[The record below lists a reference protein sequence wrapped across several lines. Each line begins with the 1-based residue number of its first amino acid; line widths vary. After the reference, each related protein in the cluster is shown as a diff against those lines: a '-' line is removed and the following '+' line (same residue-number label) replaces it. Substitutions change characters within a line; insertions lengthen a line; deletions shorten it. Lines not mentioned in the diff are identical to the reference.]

1 MLKDKDLKE
10 IQGLISVGK
19 ERGYVTYEEM
29 NNVLPTHLVAADQL
43 DDVMIMFNKMDIEVV
58 NQVKAARKKGNMPD
72 DPAEKKGATGR
83 SSDPV
88 RVYLRKMGTVPLLS
102 REGEIEIAKRIE
114 EGEVIV
120 DGAVLTSPITI
131 RIVGRLIDA
140 EEERCEK
147 AIRGGKRPR
156 RVKST
161 EGKSLTEVSED
172 PVSYTH
178 LTLPTILRV

>member
-29 NNVLPTHLVAADQL
+29 NNVLPTHLVADDQL
-43 DDVMIMFNKMDIEVV
+43 DDVMILFNKMDIEVV
-58 NQVKAARKKGNMPD
+58 NKVKAARKKGPMPED
-72 DPAEKKGATGR
+72 AATEKKSATAR

-114 EGEVIV
+114 EGENIV
-120 DGAVLTSPITI
+120 DGAVLTSPVTN
-131 RIVGRLIDA
+131 RILLRLIAA

-156 RVKST
+156 RTKSS
-161 EGKSLTEVSED
+161 EGKSLPEVLED
-172 PVSYTH
+172 V
-178 LTLPTILRV
+178 RVMCEGR

>member
-1 MLKDKDLKE
+1 MMKDKDLKE

-29 NNVLPTHLVAADQL
+29 NNVLPTHLVSSDQL

-58 NQVKAARKKGNMPD
+58 NQVKAARKKGNMPEEA
-72 DPAEKKGATGR
+72 PAEKKGNTGR

-88 RVYLRKMGTVPLLS
+88 RVYLRKMGPSRFS

-114 EGEVIV
+114 EGENIV
-120 DGAVLTSPITI
+120 NGAVLTSSVTV
-131 RIVGRLIDA
+131 RILKRLIDA

-147 AIRGGKRPR
+147 AVRGRQASPPGEEFRGQEPQRCPR
-156 RVKST
+156 
-161 EGKSLTEVSED
+161 GC
-172 PVSYTH
+172 H
-178 LTLPTILRV
+178 